1 MKLVIASVMEGE
13 MMNKK
18 IIVVGAGAIGCLL
31 AAMLSKQYSVVVV
44 GRRQHVEVIKKRGL
58 KITGLV
64 DQVLQLEATTTVPK
78 IEAGTIIFLTT
89 KAQDSALATEMLSK
103 QLKKDTVIVCMQNG
117 LGSDEVVR
125 SLVNCRVV
133 RAVTYL
139 SAEMV
144 APGTIRYAG
153 DSPSYF
159 GKDDKDIASIFNK
172 VGLKTKVMNEING
185 EIWKK
190 LVFNCVINGLG
201 TVLGVPNNEL
211 ADPSLDEV
219 KKALVAECVRVA
231 DKEGIKLG
239 NNLLDQINEFI
250 KTSTNVNSTL
260 QDIRKNKTTEM
271 EFLNGAIVRL
281 GKKHGIATPINQM
294 IYDLLSYPTKSMIY

>member
-1 MKLVIASVMEGE
+1 MKLVIVVVMEGE

-18 IIVVGAGAIGCLL
+18 IIVVGAGAIGSLL
-31 AAMLSKQYSVVVV
+31 AAMLSKQYKVIAV
-44 GRRQHVEVIKKRGL
+44 GRRQHVEVIKKQGL

-64 DQVLQLEATTTVPK
+64 DQVLQLKATTVIPS
-78 IEAGTIIFLTT
+78 IDEETIIFLTT
-89 KAQDSALATEMLSK
+89 KAQDAELATEMLRK

-125 SLVNCRVV
+125 KMVNCRVISV
-133 RAVTYL
+133 VTYL
-139 SAEMV
+139 SAQMV
-144 APGTIRYAG
+144 GPGVIKYVG

-159 GKDDKDIASIFNK
+159 GKDDKDIARIFNK
-172 VGLKTKVMNEING
+172 VGLKTKVVNEING

-211 ADPSLDEV
+211 FDPRLDEV
-219 KKALVAECVRVA
+219 KKSLVEECVRVA

-239 NNLLDQINEFI
+239 NNLLNQINEFI
-250 KTSTNVNSTL
+250 KSSTNVNSTL

-271 EFLNGAIVRL
+271 EFLNGAIVQL

-294 IYDLLSYPTKSMIY
+294 IYDLLDK

>member
-18 IIVVGAGAIGCLL
+18 IIVVGAGAIGSLL
-31 AAMLSKQYSVVVV
+31 AAMLSKQYKVIAV
-44 GRRQHVEVIKKRGL
+44 GRRQHVEVIKKQGL

-64 DQVLQLEATTTVPK
+64 DQVLQLKATTVIPS
-78 IEAGTIIFLTT
+78 IDEETIIFLTT
-89 KAQDSALATEMLSK
+89 KAQDAELATEMLRK

-125 SLVNCRVV
+125 KMVNCRVISV
-133 RAVTYL
+133 VTYL
-139 SAEMV
+139 SAQMV
-144 APGTIRYAG
+144 GPGVIKYVG

-159 GKDDKDIASIFNK
+159 GKDDKDIARIFNK
-172 VGLKTKVMNEING
+172 VGLKTKVVNEING

-211 ADPSLDEV
+211 FDPRLDEV
-219 KKALVAECVRVA
+219 KKSLVEECVRVA

-239 NNLLDQINEFI
+239 NNLLNQINEFI
-250 KTSTNVNSTL
+250 KSSTNVNSTL

-271 EFLNGAIVRL
+271 EFLNGAIVQL

-294 IYDLLSYPTKSMIY
+294 IYDLLDK